1 MIREQGKKNPGS
13 MKTREW
19 WVSGIKG
26 ERGRT
31 NIVGGA
37 NPGQPP
43 NPHGWIRRPS
53 STSSFFFNIQLMNVS
68 TMNMKSYLT
77 LAIAKTLSCAWLGQD
92 THVPDARTSLSKY
105 LAVDSWQVV
114 KLSSNL

>member
-1 MIREQGKKNPGS
+1 MVREQGKKNPGS

-92 THVPDARTSLSKY
+92 THVPNASISLSVF
-105 LAVDSWQVV
+105 LTIVLRTVV
-114 KLSSNL
+114 EMS

>member
-37 NPGQPP
+37 NPGQPT
-43 NPHGWIRRPS
+43 NPHGWIWRPS
-53 STSSFFFNIQLMNVS
+53 SSSTDECEHHEVMNV
-68 TMNMKSYLT
+68 KSYLT
-77 LAIAKTLSCAWLGQD
+77 LAIAKTLTCAWLGQD
-92 THVPDARTSLSKY
+92 ILMSQTLRYHCPYVYLTIVLRT
-105 LAVDSWQVV
+105 VV
-114 KLSSNL
+114 EMS